1 MHGSFARLI
10 LGNLPVPH
18 REAINRQDR
27 SITWA
32 GLQELAVAIR
42 QRHDIARR
50 RVGLSFDG
58 SAEACAALAVF
69 DDLQCDTFLLDATLS
84 VSGMLELAREF
95 RLGALVVPS
104 SDGRCPDLA
113 VHRLH
118 GEAGPSGQSTI
129 TILTSG
135 STGRP
140 KAVRHSWAGLIRP
153 VRKTGER
160 SAARWLLTYR
170 PHLYAGFQVVL
181 QCFANY
187 GTLVIPGFGADPLQ
201 VVRLMLSAG
210 VQYVSATPSY
220 WKRILILCDRE
231 RLREIPL
238 LQLTLGGEIADQAL
252 LDELKR
258 TFPCAR
264 VVHIYATTEL
274 GRCFS
279 VTDGVAGFPATYL
292 DGISGDGV
300 RLKVHDGELFVRSAN
315 AMLRY
320 DPLSSSQSNP
330 KEWFETGDL
339 VEISGGRA
347 RFVGRKAD
355 IVNVGGQ
362 KVHPLEIERVIRVI
376 PGVADA
382 RVFGRAS
389 SLMGQVVA
397 CEVVPDKDQ
406 DPDALKEAV
415 TRACRSR
422 LSPAQQPRFVQMVT
436 HIDLSV
442 AGKTLRGI
450 AQ

>member
-1 MHGSFARLI
+1 MHGMFARLI
-10 LGNLPVPH
+10 LGNLPVPN
-18 REAINRQDR
+18 REVINRQDK
-27 SITWA
+27 SVTWA
-32 GLQELAVAIR
+32 ALQELAVAI
-42 QRHDIARR
+42 QQKHDIAAR
-50 RVGLSFDG
+50 RVGLSFDA

-84 VSGMLELAREF
+84 ESRMLDLAREF
-95 RLGALVVPS
+95 RLGALVTPS
-104 SDGRCPDLA
+104 SDKRCPDLA
-113 VHRLH
+113 VYRLH

-135 STGRP
+135 STGKP
-140 KAVRHSWAGLIRP
+140 KAVRHSWAGLMRP
-153 VRKTGER
+153 VRQTVKH

-181 QCFANY
+181 QCFANC
-187 GTLVIPGFGADPLQ
+187 GTLVIPDPSADPLQ

-220 WKRILILCDRE
+220 WKRILVLCSRE
-231 RLREIPL
+231 QLREIPL
-238 LQLTLGGEIADQAL
+238 LQLTLGGEIVDQTL

-258 TFPCAR
+258 TFSRAR
-264 VVHIYATTEL
+264 IVHIYATTEL

-300 RLKVHDGELFVRSAN
+300 CLKVHDGELLVRSAN

-320 DPLSSSQSNP
+320 DALFSGQSDS
-330 KEWFETGDL
+330 KEWVETGDL
-339 VEISGGRA
+339 VEMSGGRIH
-347 RFVGRKAD
+347 FVGRKGD

-362 KVHPLEIERVIRVI
+362 KVHPFEIERVIRVI

-382 RVFGRAS
+382 RVFGRRS

-397 CEVVPDKDQ
+397 CEVVPDKGQ
-406 DPDALKEAV
+406 DPNALKEAV
-415 TRACRSR
+415 TQACRSR

-436 HIDLSV
+436 HIDLSG